1 MIYKGF
7 SLGETFDT
15 VFKFGR
21 NREIQTTSDPEDIW
35 SVGGVYPFLTSS
47 INVYV
52 ASTDTQDSAAG
63 SGSKQIKI
71 QGLDENYF
79 QQEETFTLNGQT
91 PVTGSKTFSRVHRA
105 FITYAGSEE
114 VNTGDINIGYGTWS
128 SGVPSNYIAQIPAG
142 EGQTQMAIFTIPN
155 DKRGYLLKWSS
166 SILTGA
172 SGKAANIQLIY
183 RENKGVN
190 QTVRKVKDQ
199 VGLGTNSMNTFQR
212 VYEFPDFIPP
222 KTDVFLRVEQ
232 VTATS
237 DITGEFSLVLV
248 NAGNTY
254 NY

>member
-35 SVGGVYPFLTSS
+35 SVGGTYSFLTSS

>member
-7 SLGETFDT
+7 SLGEKFDT

-21 NREIQTTSDPEDIW
+21 NREITTSTDPEDIW
-35 SVGGVYPFLTSS
+35 SVGGAYPFLTSS

-63 SGSKQIKI
+63 SGSKQVKI
-71 QGLDENYF
+71 QGLDENYLE
-79 QQEETFTLNGQT
+79 QEETFTLNGQT

-114 VNTGDINIGYGTWS
+114 VNTGDVNIGYGSFS
-128 SGVPSNYIAQIPAG
+128 SGVPTNHLAQIPAN
-142 EGQTQMAIFTIPN
+142 EGQTQMAVYTVPN
-155 DKRGYLLKWSS
+155 NKRAYLLKWSS
-166 SILTGA
+166 SILSGA
-172 SGKAANIQLIY
+172 SGKAANVQLIY
-183 RENKGVN
+183 RENNGTN

-199 VGLGTNSMNTFQR
+199 VGLGTNSMNIFQR
-212 VYEFPDFIPP
+212 RYEFPDFIPP

-248 NAGNTY
+248 DSTNTY

>member
-190 QTVRKVKDQ
+190 QIVRKVKDQ

>member
-7 SLGETFDT
+7 SLGEKFDT

-21 NREIQTTSDPEDIW
+21 NREVQTTTDPEDIW

-52 ASTDTQDSAAG
+52 ASTNTQDSAAG

-79 QQEETFTLNGQT
+79 EQEETFTLNGQT

-128 SGVPSNYIAQIPAG
+128 SGVPSNYIAQIPAN
-142 EGQTQMAIFTIPN
+142 EGQTQMAVFTIPN

-248 NAGNTY
+248 NAANTY

>member
-128 SGVPSNYIAQIPAG
+128 SGVPSNYIAQIPAD
-142 EGQTQMAIFTIPN
+142 EGQTQMAVFTIPN

>member
-7 SLGETFDT
+7 SLGEPLDT

-21 NREIQTTSDPEDIW
+21 NREIATNSDPEDIW

-52 ASTDTQDSAAG
+52 AST
-63 SGSKQIKI
+63 SGSDAAADNGAKQVTI
-71 QGLDENYF
+71 QGLDENYSE
-79 QQEETFTLNGQT
+79 QEETFVLNGQT
-91 PVTGSKTFSRVHRA
+91 PVTGSKTFSRVFRA
-105 FITYAGSEE
+105 FITHAGSNE
-114 VNTGDINIGYGTWS
+114 VNDGDINIGYGTWS
-128 SGVPSNYIAQIPAG
+128 SGVPSNYIAQIPAN
-142 EGQTQMAIFTIPN
+142 EGQTQMAVYTVPKN
-155 DKRGYLLKWSS
+155 KRAYLLKWSS

-172 SGKAANIQLIY
+172 SGKAANVQLIY
-183 RENKGVN
+183 RENNGTN

-212 VYEFPDFIPP
+212 KYEFPDFIPP

-248 NAGNTY
+248 DATNTY